1 MRALIRSPFLLFAVP
16 VAAGLLMG
24 LRAPGLAVQMQPLAE
39 VFVHLLGW
47 LTWPLIFC
55 MLVSSAATLG
65 RKRELGRVGAY
76 AVLYF
81 AALSIIAMLFGLA
94 AGWLLEPG
102 AGAVLAAPAVSTLKS
117 RPAPPGM
124 LDWLTLVP
132 PLRANNLLLLA
143 VALPAGLLLGVMPQS
158 RAAALVDRCRGAMFA
173 AIKGLLLLAPLA
185 AFGAMAAAVGRHG
198 LGSMLPLFKFVVA
211 INLASVLFVLTV
223 LAAAI
228 RLAGV
233 ALPRFLA
240 AIRAELYLVF
250 FTGSSLA
257 ALAPLSDKLERLG
270 CPRSVT
276 GVVLP
281 FSYALNLAGTTV
293 YIAVALVFLLQAA
306 QASFGWREALLMLG
320 VILLSSKG
328 AVGVPGSGFA
338 TLAATVAL
346 LHVAPPA
353 SVAILLAVERTMKCR
368 VLTNVIGHAVACMVV
383 AAWDRSLD
391 RRALNAVLPRHRLRE
406 RPPQSA

>member
-16 VAAGLLMG
+16 VAAGVLLG
-24 LRAPGLAVQMQPLAE
+24 LRAPALALQMQPLAE
-39 VFVHLLGW
+39 VFIHLLGW

-65 RKRELGRVGAY
+65 RNRELGRVGAY
-76 AVLYF
+76 ALLYF
-81 AALSIIAMLFGLA
+81 AALSVIAMLFGLA

-102 AGAVLAAPAVSTLKS
+102 AGAILALPPATVPGQPAQAPHGVF
-117 RPAPPGM
+117 
-124 LDWLTLVP
+124 DWLNRVP
-132 PLRANNLLLLA
+132 PLKANNLLLLA
-143 VALPAGLLLGVMPQS
+143 VALPAGLLLGLIPRS
-158 RAAALVDRCRGAMFA
+158 LAAALAERCRGGMFA
-173 AIKGLLLLAPLA
+173 AIKALLMLAPLA
-185 AFGAMAAAVGRHG
+185 AFGAMAAAVGRHA
-198 LGSMLPLFKFVVA
+198 LGSMLPLLKFIVA

-233 ALPRFLA
+233 SLPRFLA

-281 FSYALNLAGTTV
+281 FSYSLNLAGTTV
-293 YIAVALVFLLQAA
+293 YIAVALVFLMQAA
-306 QASFGWREALLMLG
+306 QAPFGWREALLMLG
-320 VILLSSKG
+320 VFRRREFGQFIG
-328 AVGVPGSGFA
+328 
-338 TLAATVAL
+338 
-346 LHVAPPA
+346 
-353 SVAILLAVERTMKCR
+353 R
-368 VLTNVIGHAVACMVV
+368 VLAIFAP
-383 AAWDRSLD
+383 AAQPGL
-391 RRALNAVLPRHRLRE
+391 V
-406 RPPQSA
+406 RP